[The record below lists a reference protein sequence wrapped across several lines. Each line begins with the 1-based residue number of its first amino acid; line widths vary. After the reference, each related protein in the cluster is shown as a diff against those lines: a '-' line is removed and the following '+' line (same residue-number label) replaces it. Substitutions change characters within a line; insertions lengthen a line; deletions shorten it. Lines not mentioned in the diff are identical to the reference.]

1 MLVVLTLIGSI
12 GLFLYAMQLISESL
26 QKIAG
31 DHLRHVQSAMT
42 GHTFKAMLT
51 GLGFTAF
58 VQSSTVTTL
67 MVVSYVNAGL
77 ISLTQSLAVIMGA
90 NIGTTITA
98 WIIATIG
105 FRFDVI
111 VWAFPIIALA
121 LPLFSSRRSTTNAW
135 GELLLG
141 MALLLIS
148 LSALEEAF
156 LQLGTPAF
164 ATWLQGNADVAS
176 WAVMLTVLALILG
189 CILFTMA
196 ARSSSA
202 AFAVILLMCVA
213 GWIPFE
219 LGCGLIIF
227 ANIATCILPYW
238 ASRKGNA
245 AARRAALGHLLF
257 NTTGMIWAIFAIHFC
272 MPQICS
278 LCQLIGLGDP
288 TTTEGAPLGLAFFH
302 TAFNVITMCLFLPL
316 SKVIAKPFTRIT
328 DQSDEKDQAFKL
340 KYIDLS
346 DLPSSGE
353 MALVQVSKETS
364 RYAENVYQMF
374 TFIRQM
380 VKEPM
385 GSERQLDLMS
395 RIRTM
400 EEDSDK
406 AELEIAQFLNKIEP
420 QTLSMSGEMLCR
432 GLYKVVEELES
443 IADSIYHCSTTL
455 YQKSEQLVR
464 FNPAMNKDLGH
475 MLQLT
480 DDAMHHMTHV
490 LSLDEVPANALD
502 RAYNYEDEINN
513 LRNQIRHQMLDAL
526 ERREVEFQQHTSFMF
541 LINECEK
548 IGDYVINVIAAA
560 SI

>member
-1 MLVVLTLIGSI
+1 MLVVLTLLGSI

-67 MVVSYVNAGL
+67 MVVSYVNAGIITL
-77 ISLTQSLAVIMGA
+77 AQSLAVIMGA
-90 NIGTTITA
+90 NIGTTVTA

-111 VWAFPIIALA
+111 IWAFPIIALA
-121 LPLFSSRRSTTNAW
+121 LPMFSSRRSTTNAW

-141 MALLLIS
+141 LALLLIG
-148 LSALEEAF
+148 LAALESSF
-156 LQLGTPAF
+156 LQLDTPAF
-164 ATWLQGNADVAS
+164 TEWLQGNGDVS
-176 WAVMLTVLALILG
+176 SFVIALIVIALIVG

-196 ARSSSA
+196 VRSSSA
-202 AFAVILLMCVA
+202 TFALILLMCVS
-213 GWIPFE
+213 GWIPFD
-219 LGCGLIIF
+219 LGCGLLIF

-257 NTTGMIWAIFAIHFC
+257 NTTGMIWAIFAIHYC
-272 MPQICS
+272 TPQICS
-278 LCQLIGLGDP
+278 FCQFIGLGDP
-288 TTTEGAPLGLAFFH
+288 NTAEGAPLGLAFFH

-316 SKVIAKPFTRIT
+316 STAITKPFARIV
-328 DQSDEKDQAFKL
+328 DQDNDDDETFKL

-374 TFIRQM
+374 EHIREM

-385 GSERQLDLMS
+385 GSERQLELMS
-395 RIRTM
+395 RVRTM
-400 EEDSDK
+400 EDDCDK

-443 IADSIYHCSTTL
+443 IADSIYHCSATL
-455 YQKSEQLVR
+455 YQKSEQRIR
-464 FNPAMNKDLGH
+464 FNASMNAELGH
-475 MLQLT
+475 MLQLVE
-480 DDAMHHMTHV
+480 DAMHHMTHV

-513 LRNQIRHQMLDAL
+513 LRNQLRHQMLDAM
-526 ERREVEFQQHTSFMF
+526 ERREVEFQQHTCFMF

>member
-148 LSALEEAF
+148 LAALEGAF

-164 ATWLQGNADVAS
+164 ATGLQGNADVAS

-278 LCQLIGLGDP
+278 LCQFIGLGDP

-443 IADSIYHCSTTL
+443 IADSIFHCSTTL
-455 YQKSEQLVR
+455 YQKSEQLIR
-464 FNPAMNKDLGH
+464 FSPTMNKDLGH

-513 LRNQIRHQMLDAL
+513 LRNQLRHQMLDAL

>member
-135 GELLLG
+135 GGLLLG

-148 LSALEEAF
+148 LSALEGAF

-278 LCQLIGLGDP
+278 LCQFIGLGDP

-302 TAFNVITMCLFLPL
+302 TTFNVITMCLFLPL